1 MTEADLHAP
10 LRENVRLL
18 GDMLGQTLREQ
29 QGEALFA
36 LVERIRQ
43 VAVEARSSGAVDM
56 RRLSELLTPLD
67 EQQLLDV
74 ARAFSQFLNL
84 ANLAEQQ
91 HRVRLRR
98 RRQGYDADIGST
110 ESLRQVIQR
119 LLDSGLSAETVR
131 TTLSTL
137 SVELVLTAHPTEV
150 SRRTLIR
157 KYDQM
162 AEWLAA
168 LDRTDLGEDERG
180 RCREGL
186 RRSILSAWCTDEIRR
201 ERPTPVDEAKWG
213 FATLEQSLW
222 QALPVF
228 LRELDDAASELLG
241 GPLPAAVA
249 PIRIASWMGGDRDGN
264 PNVTASVTREVLRLA
279 RWMAADLYIRDVE
292 ELLADFAM
300 HEASD
305 ELLAHTGPS
314 AEPYRI
320 VLRGLRERLR
330 HTRAHMES
338 LVNGAEPP
346 GGDIIRCREDLL
358 APLMLIDRSLRA
370 CNMAALA
377 DGALRDTVRR
387 AHAFGVTLLRLDIR
401 QESSRHSAVLDAVTR
416 YLGLGCYLDW
426 SEAERQRFLLA
437 ELDSRRPLID
447 ARFYRSEEC
456 TDEVREVLDTC
467 AVIASESAEALG
479 AYVISMATSPS
490 DILAVMLLQR
500 MMGVSSPMRVVPLFE
515 TLSDLQGAGATLRA
529 LLAVDSYREAVGDGQ
544 EIMIGYSDS
553 AKDAGFLAAA
563 WAQYRAQEELTAL
576 FAEHGIALTL
586 FHGRGGS
593 ISRGGSPTR
602 TALLSQP
609 PGSVAGRIRVTEQ
622 GEVIRFKYGMPQIAI
637 HNMEQYVAATLEATL
652 LPPVAPGEDWRAEM
666 AALTGQAVAAYR
678 EVVRDTPALVDYLRT
693 VTPEQELTRLALG
706 SRPARRKRA
715 GGLASLRAIPWV
727 FAWTQIRLMLPA
739 WLGTGVALNSA
750 LADPQRRQV
759 LDAMQRDWPFFQ
771 GMLDMLE
778 MVLAKADVAVA
789 SYYEERLTRDRT
801 LRELGA
807 ELRERLQGTVSALQ
821 GVSGRRDLLANNP
834 VMRWS
839 VQVRNPYT
847 DPLHLLQAELM
858 GRLRDTHEPDPR
870 LESALMVTITGIAA
884 GLRNTG

>member
-1 MTEADLHAP
+1 MSDTDLHAP

-43 VAVEARSSGAVDM
+43 VAVDARAGGAVDM
-56 RRLSELLTPLD
+56 RRLGQLLAPLD

-98 RRQGYDADIGST
+98 RRRGYDADSGST
-110 ESLRQVIQR
+110 ENLREVIQR
-119 LLDSGLSAETVR
+119 LLASGLSVETVR
-131 TTLSTL
+131 ETLTSL

-168 LDRTDLGEDERG
+168 LERTDLGEDEQA
-180 RCREGL
+180 RCRERL

-222 QALPVF
+222 QALPAF
-228 LRELDDAASELLG
+228 LRELDEAASDLLG
-241 GPLPAAVA
+241 GPLPVAVA
-249 PIRIASWMGGDRDGN
+249 PIRVASWMGGDRDGN
-264 PNVTASVTREVLRLA
+264 PNVTAEVTREVLRLA

-305 ELLAHTGPS
+305 ELLAVTGPS
-314 AEPYRI
+314 AEPYRV
-320 VLRGLRERLR
+320 VLRSLRETLR
-330 HTRAHMES
+330 NTRAHMEA
-338 LVNGAEPP
+338 LINGHEPP
-346 GGDIIRCREDLL
+346 PGPVLTGREALL

-377 DGALRDTVRR
+377 DGALRDTLRR
-387 AHAFGVTLLRLDIR
+387 AHAFGITLLRLDIR
-401 QESSRHSAVLDAVTR
+401 QESSRHSAVLDAITR
-416 YLGLGCYLDW
+416 YLGLGAYNDW
-426 SEAERQRFLLA
+426 PEDKRQRFLLD
-437 ELDSRRPLID
+437 ELASRRPLID
-447 ARFYRSEEC
+447 SRFYGSEEC
-456 TDEVREVLDTC
+456 TDDVREVLDTC
-467 AVIASESAEALG
+467 AVIASESSEALG

-500 MMGVSSPMRVVPLFE
+500 IMGVATPMRVVPLFE
-515 TLSDLQGAGATLRA
+515 TLSDLQGAADTLRA
-529 LLAVDSYREAVGDGQ
+529 LLAVDSYRAAVQQGQ
-544 EIMIGYSDS
+544 EVMIGYSDS

-563 WAQYRAQEELTAL
+563 WAQYRAQEQLTAL
-576 FAEHGIALTL
+576 FAEYGIPLTL

-593 ISRGGSPTR
+593 VSRGGSPTR
-602 TALLSQP
+602 AALLSQP

-622 GEVIRFKYGMPQIAI
+622 GEVIRFKYGLPQIAI

-652 LPPVAPGEDWRAEM
+652 LPPTAATDDWRAEM
-666 AALTGQAVAAYR
+666 ETLTGQAVAAYR
-678 EVVRDTPALVDYLRT
+678 EVVRDTPALVEYLRT

-706 SRPARRKRA
+706 SRPARRKSA

-739 WLGTGVALNSA
+739 WLGTGVALSTS
-750 LADPQRRQV
+750 LADPQRRPV

-789 SYYEERLTRDRT
+789 TYYEERLTQDPA
-801 LRELGA
+801 LRALGA
-807 ELRERLQGTVSALQ
+807 ELRERLQGTVAALQ
-821 GVSGRRDLLANNP
+821 GISGRRDLLANNP

-858 GRLRDTHEPDPR
+858 GRLRDTKTPDAR